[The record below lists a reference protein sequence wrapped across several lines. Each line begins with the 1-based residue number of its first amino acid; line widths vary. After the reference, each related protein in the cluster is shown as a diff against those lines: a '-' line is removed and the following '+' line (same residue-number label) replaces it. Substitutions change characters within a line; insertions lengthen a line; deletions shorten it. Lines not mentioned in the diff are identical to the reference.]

1 VSGVVF
7 KKDVANRYM
16 KTEIPNP
23 RILLLSNSLG
33 YVQDDGAQMIDMESE
48 IKQEEAFIQIIMK
61 KI

>member
-1 VSGVVF
+1 
-7 KKDVANRYM
+7 M